1 MLINAI
7 MERRQKLT
15 IFCPVNGADALVAF
29 PAAFPVEFPEPVSV
43 PFPAAAPV
51 ALFPPP
57 APPMVSR
64 VVVVVVVISSSVG
77 YRQRPDSSQIVS
89 LVETSYCGELL
100 S

>member
-1 MLINAI
+1 

-15 IFCPVNGADALVAF
+15 IFCPVNGAEALVAF
-29 PAAFPVEFPEPVSV
+29 PAAFPVEFPDPVAV

-51 ALFPPP
+51 ALFPP
-57 APPMVSR
+57 APPLVLR

-89 LVETSYCGELL
+89 LAETSYCGELM
-100 S
+100 SWA